1 MISFQKRKSGLITRY
16 AIVGSRRLSNYW
28 WSFIIFLGGC
38 GFLLTG
44 ISSFFQKNLLVLPSF
59 VWTEGA
65 KVLEEERQMQ
75 FKHFVQSFSLA
86 FSNLGF
92 SQNNNFLKL
101 NDLNSDSTTQID
113 IPFFPQGLVLAF
125 YGFLGLSFSFHLWL
139 TLYWKIGG
147 GFNEFNKKD
156 QYVRIFRW
164 GRPGKNRRIDL
175 KYTNDLI
182 EAIKV
187 ELSPR
192 PALFLRVKGGKNI
205 PLTRI
210 GDFIPLEELE
220 AQAAELTS
228 FMQIPLEMEN

>member
-38 GFLLTG
+38 GFLVTG
-44 ISSFFQKNLLVLPSF
+44 ISSFFHKNLWVLPSF

-65 KVLEEERQMQ
+65 KVLEDKPQMQ
-75 FKHFVQSFSLA
+75 FKHFVQSLSLA

-92 SQNNNFLKL
+92 SQNNNFLQL
-101 NDLNSDSTTQID
+101 NNLNSDSTTQID

-125 YGFLGLSFSFHLWL
+125 YGFLGLSFSFHLWF
-139 TLYWKIGG
+139 TLYWKIGA

-192 PALFLRVKGGKNI
+192 PALFLRVKGEKNI

-210 GDFIPLEELE
+210 GDLIPLEELE
-220 AQAAELTS
+220 SQAAELTS

>member
-16 AIVGSRRLSNYW
+16 PIVGGRRLSNYW

-38 GFLLTG
+38 GFLVTG
-44 ISSFFQKNLLVLPSF
+44 ISSFFHKNLWALPSG
-59 VWTEGA
+59 TY
-65 KVLEEERQMQ
+65 KMQ
-75 FKHFVQSFSLA
+75 LRPFVQFLSLV
-86 FSNLGF
+86 FSNLGLE
-92 SQNNNFLKL
+92 QGNNFSRF
-101 NDLNSDSTTQID
+101 NNLNSISNTQID

-125 YGFLGLSFSFHLWL
+125 YGFLGLSFSFHLCGN
-139 TLYWKIGG
+139 LYWKIGE

-192 PALFLRVKGGKNI
+192 PALFLRVKGEKNI
-205 PLTRI
+205 PLTRV